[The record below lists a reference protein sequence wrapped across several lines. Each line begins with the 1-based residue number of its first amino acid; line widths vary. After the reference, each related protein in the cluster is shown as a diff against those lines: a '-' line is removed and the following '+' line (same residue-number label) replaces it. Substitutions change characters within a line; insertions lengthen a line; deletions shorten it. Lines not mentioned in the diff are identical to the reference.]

1 MTTLYEFAECIKIE
15 VKEGNACLTSS
26 AKAGD
31 DNDYN
36 MAIDGL
42 EALLLSFASKG
53 LLQSNKA
60 TQDAVRDAIEAIANN
75 VD

>member
-1 MTTLYEFAECIKIE
+1 MTTLYEFAENIKIE
-15 VKEGNACLTSS
+15 VTGKSECLTSS
-26 AKAGD
+26 AKVDD

-53 LLQSNKA
+53 LLESNKA
-60 TQDAVRDAIEAIANN
+60 TQDAVRDAIESIANN
-75 VD
+75 VS